1 MNELF
6 RLLPNL
12 LKEFEDNRKVREA
25 VVFATW
31 RHIAGETLAEHA
43 VPFQLTNKHLTVAVA
58 TDRWQKYLKD
68 LSGQMIFKL
77 NSALGQAIVTFIDF
91 QVNEDFVRAEQEKR
105 RGKTFD
111 EDELRELALNQVS
124 PNLRSKA
131 DAIKDDDLRYQ
142 FLLAAGSCLARK
154 EKLKKM

>member
-12 LKEFEDNRKVREA
+12 LKEFEDNPKVREA

-31 RHIAGETLAEHA
+31 RHVAGESLAEHA
-43 VPFQLTNKHLTVAVA
+43 VPLRLKQKHLTIAVA
-58 TDRWQKYLKD
+58 NERWQKYLKD

-77 NSALGQAIVTFIDF
+77 NSALSQAVVTFIEF
-91 QVNEDFVRAEQEKR
+91 QVDEEFVQETREKR
-105 RGKTFD
+105 RGKTYD
-111 EDELRELALNQVS
+111 EEELRELALNQVS
-124 PNLRSKA
+124 PKLRSKA
-131 DAIKDDDLRYQ
+131 DSIKDDDLRYQ

-154 EKLKKM
+154 EKLKKI

>member
-12 LKEFEDNRKVREA
+12 LKQFDDNESVRQA
-25 VVFATW
+25 VVFAAW
-31 RHIAGETLAEHA
+31 RQIAGESLNEHA
-43 VPFQLTNKHLTVAVA
+43 MPLRLSKKHLTIAVA
-58 TDRWQKYLKD
+58 NERWVKYLKD
-68 LSGQMIFKL
+68 LSGQMIFKI
-77 NSALGQAIVTFIDF
+77 NSALSHAAVTFIEFEVDEKY
-91 QVNEDFVRAEQEKR
+91 VKTEREKR

-124 PNLRSKA
+124 PKLRSKA

-142 FLLAAGSCLARK
+142 FLLAAGSCLVRK
-154 EKLKKM
+154 EKLKNK